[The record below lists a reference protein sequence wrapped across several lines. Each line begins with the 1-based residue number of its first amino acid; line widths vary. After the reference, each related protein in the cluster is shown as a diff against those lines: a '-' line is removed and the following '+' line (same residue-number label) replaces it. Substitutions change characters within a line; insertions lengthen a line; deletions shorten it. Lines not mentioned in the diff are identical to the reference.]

1 MAILTIIKWGT
12 GLPRKEGRYL
22 VQIYSGGID
31 IDYYDIERGWDNYMK
46 GDVLRWTKLSEL
58 EDELSAVCSVNS
70 FSDAINDATVAF
82 STFNTTL
89 GKINMEDLN
98 DE

>member
-1 MAILTIIKWGT
+1 MNNLTIVKWGT

-58 EDELSAVCSVNS
+58 EDELSAVRSVNS
-70 FSDAINDATVAF
+70 FSDAVNDATVAF

-89 GKINMEDLN
+89 GKINMEELN
-98 DE
+98 DD